1 MSDEIQFDKYHK
13 RGPGYHWEQISRS
26 ITRRNIFVI
35 ARYEIALGQIGRCK
49 GKRVLDV
56 GCGDGALSYLLARR
70 TGAHITGIDSSAEAI
85 HFARGKTKSNTSIE
99 FIEASAYQLP
109 FPPNSFDYIVSS
121 DVIEHLQNPRAM
133 LAEIKRV
140 FNGKGKVIITT
151 PLRFTE
157 EPLDK
162 MHVQEFFE
170 SDFRQLLSEHF
181 GGEIE
186 IIKTHPVAFMEL
198 QNRHFL
204 IKYLFNLLNLLFR
217 FNPFKKSRGWRY
229 YTMQTAV
236 IEEP

>member
-1 MSDEIQFDKYHK
+1 MSDEIQFDKYQK
-13 RGPGYHWEQISRS
+13 RSPGYHWEQTSKS
-26 ITRRNIFVI
+26 ITRRNIFVT
-35 ARYEIALGQIGRCK
+35 ARYEVLLGRIGRCE
-49 GKRVLDV
+49 GRQILDI
-56 GCGDGALSYLLARR
+56 GCGDGALSYLLHRR
-70 TGAHITGIDSSAEAI
+70 TGAHVTGIDPSEEAI
-85 HFARGKTKSNTSIE
+85 RFAGEKTAANNNIE
-99 FIEASAYQLP
+99 FIKASAYQLP
-109 FPPNSFDYIVSS
+109 FRPNSFDYVVSS

-140 FNGKGKVIITT
+140 FNGKGKIVITT

-236 IEEP
+236 IEEH